1 MDFMEFW
8 LCLLL
13 NDPIKLYKINNYMS
27 TSEILNLTP
36 ENVWKYFYELTKI
49 PRPTGQ
55 MEEVTQFMIN
65 FGKSLNLETIQ
76 DKVGNVLIK
85 KPATKGYESAKTV
98 ILQSHLDMVPQK
110 NSDVSHDFSKDSIKT
125 YIDGDLVKAR
135 STTLGADN
143 GIGCAMMMAV
153 LEDNSLEHP
162 PIEALFTIDE
172 EVGMDGANGLEKGF
186 LEGSMMINLDTE
198 EEGELCI
205 GCAGGRDA
213 NVSFNFKP
221 DTNIDEGD
229 VAYKISLK
237 GLKGGHSGVQ
247 IHLGHANANKLMN
260 RFLKEVVRNYEAR
273 IASIDG
279 GSLRNAIPRESFAV
293 LAIPEQLSEDL
304 LDLVDEYEQLFRE
317 DFAGIENGISL
328 KAEQIEK
335 PKYLLPVEIQD
346 DLINAVEACP
356 NGVISYLA
364 DFPGVVESSLNLAL
378 VKSTECNIEV
388 KLLIRSSS
396 ESRKD
401 WVCSSVE
408 SLFSLAGA
416 KVEFGGDYPG
426 WQPNANSELLD
437 HMVKLYYNKY
447 NERPTVMVIHA
458 GLECGIIQSNV
469 EQKLDIVSFGPTITG
484 AHSPDE
490 AVEIESVEKSYDYLV
505 SVLENLKS

>member
-1 MDFMEFW
+1 
-8 LCLLL
+8 
-13 NDPIKLYKINNYMS
+13 MS
-27 TSEILNLTP
+27 TSEILSLTP
-36 ENVWKYFYELTKI
+36 ETVWKYFYDLTKI

-55 MEEVTQFMIN
+55 MEEVTRYVID
-65 FGKSLNLETIQ
+65 FGKSLNLETVQ

-85 KPATKGYESAKTV
+85 KAATKGYETSKTV

-110 NSDVSHDFSKDSIKT
+110 NSDVVHDFSKDAIKT
-125 YIDGDLVKAR
+125 YIDGEWVKAR
-135 STTLGADN
+135 STTLGSDN

-153 LEDNSLEHP
+153 LADNSLEHP
-162 PIEALFTIDE
+162 SLEALFTIDE

-186 LEGSMMINLDTE
+186 LKGSKMINLDTE
-198 EEGELCI
+198 EDGELCI

-213 NVSFNFKP
+213 NITFDFKP
-221 DTNIDEGD
+221 DNAIDEGD
-229 VAYKISLK
+229 IAYKVILK

-260 RFLKEVVRNYEAR
+260 RFLKEVVSNYEAR
-273 IASIDG
+273 ISSIDG
-279 GSLRNAIPRESFAV
+279 GSLRNAIPRESFVV
-293 LAIPEQLSEDL
+293 LTIPEQLSEDL
-304 LDLVDEYEQLFRE
+304 IDLVDEYEQLFRE
-317 DFAGIENGISL
+317 DFLGIESGISF
-328 KAEQIEK
+328 KAERVDM
-335 PKYLLPVEIQD
+335 PKSLLPVEIQD
-346 DLINAVEACP
+346 DLINAVEACS
-356 NGVISYLA
+356 NGVISFLA

-378 VKSTECNIEV
+378 VKSREKDIEI

-401 WVCSSVE
+401 WICSSVE

-437 HMVKLYYNKY
+437 HMSKIYLEKY
-447 NERPTVMVIHA
+447 DERPTVMVIHA

-469 EQKLDIVSFGPTITG
+469 EHKLDIVSFGPTITG

-490 AVEIESVEKSYDYLV
+490 AVEIESVGKSYDYLI
-505 SVLENLKS
+505 SVLENLK

>member
-1 MDFMEFW
+1 
-8 LCLLL
+8 
-13 NDPIKLYKINNYMS
+13 MS
-27 TSEILNLTP
+27 TSEILSLTP

-55 MEEVTQFMIN
+55 MEEVTKYVIN

-85 KPATKGYESAKTV
+85 KPATKGYETSKTV

-110 NSDVSHDFSKDSIKT
+110 NSDVVHDFTKDAIKT
-125 YIDGDLVKAR
+125 YIDGDMVKAR

-143 GIGCAMMMAV
+143 GVGCAMMMAV
-153 LEDNSLEHP
+153 LADNSIEHP
-162 PIEALFTIDE
+162 SIEALFTIDE

-186 LEGSMMINLDTE
+186 LKGSKMINLDTE

-213 NVSFNFKP
+213 NITFDFKP
-221 DTNIDEGD
+221 ENLIDEGD
-229 VAYKISLK
+229 IAYKVILK

-260 RFLKEVVRNYEAR
+260 RFLKEVVSNYEAR

-279 GSLRNAIPRESFAV
+279 GSLRNAIPRESFVV
-293 LAIPEQLSEDL
+293 LTIPEQLSEDL
-304 LDLVDEYEQLFRE
+304 IDLVDEYEQLFRE
-317 DFAGIENGISL
+317 DFLGIESGISF
-328 KAEQIEK
+328 KAERTNMPES
-335 PKYLLPVEIQD
+335 LLPVEVQD
-346 DLINAVEACP
+346 DLINAVEACS

-378 VKSTECNIEV
+378 VKSTEQNIEI

-401 WVCSSVE
+401 WICSSVE

-437 HMVKLYYNKY
+437 LMSKIYLDKY
-447 NERPTVMVIHA
+447 NEEATVMVIHA

-469 EQKLDIVSFGPTITG
+469 EHKLDIVSFGPTITG

-490 AVEIESVEKSYDYLV
+490 AVEIESVGKSYDYLI
-505 SVLENLKS
+505 SVLENLK

>member
-1 MDFMEFW
+1 
-8 LCLLL
+8 
-13 NDPIKLYKINNYMS
+13 MS
-27 TSEILNLTP
+27 TSEILKLSP
-36 ENVWKYFYELTKI
+36 VNVWKYFYELTKI

-55 MEEVTQFMIN
+55 MDEVAQYVID
-65 FGKSLNLETIQ
+65 FGKSLSLETVK

-85 KPATKGYESAKTV
+85 KPATKGYEAAKTV

-110 NSDVSHDFSKDSIKT
+110 NSDVAHDFTKDAIKT
-125 YIDGDLVKAR
+125 YIDGEWVKAR
-135 STTLGADN
+135 ATTLGADN

-153 LEDNSLEHP
+153 LEDDNLKHP
-162 PIEALFTIDE
+162 SIEALFTIDE

-186 LEGSMMINLDTE
+186 LSGAMMINLDTE
-198 EEGELCI
+198 EDGELCI

-213 NVSFNFKP
+213 NITFDFKP
-221 DTNIDEGD
+221 DYNFDEGD
-229 VAYKISLK
+229 IAYKISLK

-260 RFLKEVVRNYEAR
+260 RFLKEVVSNYEAR

-279 GSLRNAIPRESFAV
+279 GSLRNAIPRESFVV

-304 LDLVDEYEQLFRE
+304 IDLVDEYEKLFRD
-317 DFAGIENGISL
+317 DFAGIENGISF
-328 KAEQIEK
+328 KAERVDM
-335 PKYLLPVEIQD
+335 PKSLLPVEIQD
-346 DLINAVEACP
+346 DLINSVEACP

-378 VKSTECNIEV
+378 VKSTETNIEI

-401 WVCSSVE
+401 WICSSVE

-416 KVEFGGDYPG
+416 RVDFGGDYPG
-426 WQPNANSELLD
+426 WQPNAHSELLS
-437 HMVKLYYNKY
+437 HMVKLYEDKY
-447 NERPTVMVIHA
+447 NEVPTVMVIHA

-469 EQKLDIVSFGPTITG
+469 EQKLDIVSFGPTIRG

-490 AVEIESVEKSYDYLV
+490 AVEIESVGKSYDYLT
-505 SVLENLKS
+505 SVLENLK

>member
-1 MDFMEFW
+1 
-8 LCLLL
+8 
-13 NDPIKLYKINNYMS
+13 MS
-27 TSEILNLTP
+27 TSEILSLTP

-55 MEEVTQFMIN
+55 MEEVTKYVTD
-65 FGKSLNLETIQ
+65 FGKSLNLETVQ

-85 KPATKGYESAKTV
+85 KPATKGYETAKTV

-110 NSDVSHDFSKDSIKT
+110 NSDVVHDFTKDAIKT
-125 YIDGDLVKAR
+125 YIDGDMVKAR

-143 GIGCAMMMAV
+143 GIGCAMMMSV
-153 LEDNSLEHP
+153 LADNSLEHP
-162 PIEALFTIDE
+162 AIEALFTIDE

-186 LEGSMMINLDTE
+186 LSGSKLINLDTE
-198 EEGELCI
+198 EDGELCI

-213 NVSFNFKP
+213 NITFEFKP
-221 DTNIDEGD
+221 DNVIDEGD
-229 VAYKISLK
+229 IAYKISLK

-247 IHLGHANANKLMN
+247 IHLGRANANKLMN
-260 RFLKEVVRNYEAR
+260 RFLKEVVSNYEAR
-273 IASIDG
+273 IASVDG
-279 GSLRNAIPRESFAV
+279 GSLRNAIPRESFVV

-304 LDLVDEYEQLFRE
+304 IDLVDEYEQLFRD
-317 DFAGIENGISL
+317 DFLGIEDAISF
-328 KAEQIEK
+328 KAERTDM
-335 PKYLLPVEIQD
+335 PKSLLPVEVQD
-346 DLINAVEACP
+346 DLINAVEACS

-378 VKSTECNIEV
+378 VKSIEQSIEV

-401 WVCSSVE
+401 WICSSVE
-408 SLFSLAGA
+408 SLFSIAGA

-437 HMVKLYYNKY
+437 LMSKIYLDKY
-447 NERPTVMVIHA
+447 NEEPKVMVIHA

-490 AVEIESVEKSYDYLV
+490 AVEIESVGKSYDYLI
-505 SVLENLKS
+505 SVLENLK

>member
-1 MDFMEFW
+1 MT
-8 LCLLL
+8 
-13 NDPIKLYKINNYMS
+13 
-27 TSEILNLTP
+27 TSEILSLTP

-55 MEEVTQFMIN
+55 MEEVTKYVIN

-85 KPATKGYESAKTV
+85 KPATKGYENSKTV

-110 NSDVSHDFSKDSIKT
+110 NSDVVHDFTKDAIKT
-125 YIDGDLVKAR
+125 YIDGDMVKAR

-143 GIGCAMMMAV
+143 GVGCAMMMAV
-153 LEDNSLEHP
+153 LADNSIEHP
-162 PIEALFTIDE
+162 SIEALFTIDE
-172 EVGMDGANGLEKGF
+172 EVGMDGAHGLEKGF
-186 LEGSMMINLDTE
+186 LKGSKMINLDTE

-213 NVSFNFKP
+213 NITFDFKP
-221 DTNIDEGD
+221 ENLIDEGD
-229 VAYKISLK
+229 IAYKVILK

-260 RFLKEVVRNYEAR
+260 RFLKEVVSNYEAR

-279 GSLRNAIPRESFAV
+279 GSLRNAIPRESFVV
-293 LAIPEQLSEDL
+293 LTIPEQLSEDL
-304 LDLVDEYEQLFRE
+304 IDLVDEYEQLFRE
-317 DFAGIENGISL
+317 DFLGIESGISF
-328 KAEQIEK
+328 KAERTNMPES
-335 PKYLLPVEIQD
+335 LLPVEVQD
-346 DLINAVEACP
+346 DLINAVEACS

-378 VKSTECNIEV
+378 VKSTEQNIEI

-401 WVCSSVE
+401 WICSSVE

-437 HMVKLYYNKY
+437 LMSKIYLDKY
-447 NERPTVMVIHA
+447 NEEATVMVIHA

-469 EQKLDIVSFGPTITG
+469 EHKLDIVSFGPTITG

-490 AVEIESVEKSYDYLV
+490 AVEIESVGKSYDYLI
-505 SVLENLKS
+505 SVIENLK

>member
-1 MDFMEFW
+1 
-8 LCLLL
+8 
-13 NDPIKLYKINNYMS
+13 MS
-27 TSEILNLTP
+27 TSEILSLTP
-36 ENVWKYFYELTKI
+36 ENVWRYFYELTKI

-55 MEEVTQFMIN
+55 MEEVTKYVTD

-85 KPATKGYESAKTV
+85 KPATKGYETAKTV

-110 NSDVSHDFSKDSIKT
+110 NSDVVHDFTKDAIKT
-125 YIDGDLVKAR
+125 YIDGDMVKAR

-153 LEDNSLEHP
+153 LADNSLEHP
-162 PIEALFTIDE
+162 AIEALFTIDE

-186 LEGSMMINLDTE
+186 LSGSKLINLDTE
-198 EEGELCI
+198 EDGELCI

-213 NVSFNFKP
+213 NITFEFKP
-221 DTNIDEGD
+221 DNVIDEGD
-229 VAYKISLK
+229 IAYKISLK

-247 IHLGHANANKLMN
+247 IHLGRANANKLMN
-260 RFLKEVVRNYEAR
+260 RFLKEVVSNYEAR
-273 IASIDG
+273 IASVDG
-279 GSLRNAIPRESFAV
+279 GSLRNAIPRESFVV

-304 LDLVDEYEQLFRE
+304 IDLVDEYEQLFRD
-317 DFAGIENGISL
+317 DFLGIEDAISF
-328 KAEQIEK
+328 KAERTDM
-335 PKYLLPVEIQD
+335 PKSLLPVEVQD
-346 DLINAVEACP
+346 DLINAVEACS

-378 VKSTECNIEV
+378 VKSTEQNIEV

-401 WVCSSVE
+401 WICSSVE
-408 SLFSLAGA
+408 SLFSIAGA

-437 HMVKLYYNKY
+437 LMSKIYLDKY
-447 NERPTVMVIHA
+447 NEEPKVMVIHA

-490 AVEIESVEKSYDYLV
+490 AVEIESVGKSYDYLI
-505 SVLENLKS
+505 SVLENLK